1 MAVWFLRIF
10 NSKSEFSEASVGSSE
25 KKQTAEEIRERL
37 EELRGRDLRDAEVDA
52 EVRQLLAVGEAAIP
66 VILEQF
72 PQEDETLLAVA
83 TQALKAWGD
92 PRPVEPLIALLR
104 DPAVGDLAKAL
115 ILTVLETY
123 GLDVNDTELLGLGIN
138 LEEYRVGSLG
148 NGDDGVQDE

>member
-1 MAVWFLRIF
+1 
-10 NSKSEFSEASVGSSE
+10 G
-25 KKQTAEEIRERL
+25 
-37 EELRGRDLRDAEVDA
+37 
-52 EVRQLLAVGEAAIP
+52 AAIP

-72 PQEDETLLAVA
+72 IQADETLLAVA

-123 GLDVNDTELLGLGIN
+123 GLDVSDPELLGLAID
-138 LEEYRVGSLG
+138 LEEYRKGSPG
-148 NGDDGVQDE
+148 NGDEGARDG

>member
-1 MAVWFLRIF
+1 MAG
-10 NSKSEFSEASVGSSE
+10 SEQGHAAR
-25 KKQTAEEIRERL
+25 QARERL
-37 EELRGRDLRDAEVDA
+37 EELRGQDLTDAEVDA
-52 EVRQLLAVGEAAIP
+52 EVRQLLAAGEAAIP

-72 PQEDETLLAVA
+72 IQEDETLLAVA

-123 GLDVNDTELLGLGIN
+123 GLDVDDPELLGLAIN
-138 LEEYRVGSLG
+138 LEEYGLDSNGDAG
-148 NGDDGVQDE
+148 NGNQEK